1 NMSSVKVAVR
11 VRPFNTREK
20 ERKGKCIIQMNGKTT
35 VIVHGHNF
43 TLPWGIIS
51 NPKQPKENPK
61 SFNFD
66 HSYWS
71 HKVTDDQFASQKQVY
86 NDLGVEMLQHA
97 FDGYNVCIFA
107 YGQTG
112 AGKSYT
118 MMGKHDSTDQ
128 GGIIPQMCQEMFAR
142 ISESTENN
150 NLNDSEGS
158 VTFSVEVSYMEIYCE
173 QVRDLLNPKNNKNLR
188 VREHPLLG
196 PYVEDLSKLAVQSF
210 SDINNLMDEGNK
222 ARTVAATNM
231 NATSSRSHGV
241 FNIVFT
247 QKRHDVSTNLETEK
261 VSKISLVDLAGS
273 ERAESTGATGKRL
286 KEGANINKSLTTLG
300 KKKRGDYIPYRD
312 SVLTWLLKENLGGN
326 SKTAMIAAISPADIN
341 YDESLSTL
349 RYADRAK
356 QIRCNAVVNED
367 PNARLIRELKEE
379 VERLRQVL
387 RAEGLANLINEQAL
401 MNRNKNLSTSDK
413 GDTETPG
420 TCRINACNNNI
431 NEDVEQLKAQEKNAE
446 NALMELGVS
455 LREDGGTLG
464 VFSPK
469 RTPHVVNLN
478 EDPLMSECLLYY
490 IKDGLTRV
498 GLSTA
503 KVPQDIVLSGQHI
516 KDEHCILQCKRLSLS
531 ETIVS
536 ILPFEDARTFVNGRE
551 IHEPTELRSGSRIIL
566 GKNHVFRFMNPDQAR
581 MERGQQD
588 FTIVESPTEPVD
600 WSFAQ
605 RELLQ
610 KQGIDM
616 KLEMERNP
624 LQFYLFPTSRLQKHF
639 AKLETLH
646 EMEIQYKREKE
657 EADSLL
663 EKQRL
668 ELEARDHSK
677 ETCEETWR
685 LISKLRKDLAP
696 DKLRNIVNRFGLPS
710 GNAEQQKNP
719 GMFLPSSATFTK
731 PAFHPTK
738 WLTMADIKVQAVKEV
753 CYEVALSGFKMTRN
767 EIEAACLFCLQRL
780 CQRCGKR
787 DPKPKES
794 WRSVSTDVLDTIGF
808 FGDQNAPKTP
818 SVPEQSQHIISTS
831 HDVKELKRNMSDLV
845 DMLQG
850 VKLENESKQVE
861 IKEMKTKM
869 EEMEKALSEN
879 ADYGKS
885 ILIRDFEYEH
895 RLEVLQQ
902 QVKTR
907 VEQSLVENQPEQNQE
922 ATYACPPE
930 PWTAREY
937 TLARLAWNKWSQYQF
952 TSLRDD
958 LWGNAIF
965 LKEANAIS
973 VELKKQ
979 VLFQFVLL
987 TDTLFSPLSPDLL
1000 PLDAVDKPRPYNKT
1014 IAAVQVCDYK
1024 NGATHYWSL
1033 QKLRQRLELMRKM
1046 YDQISDFPTE
1056 TTKTNQD
1063 PFRDRLAWLKMIG
1076 RQLHPPSFHL
1086 SCIRHN
1092 PKDATPP
1099 CGPSPLN
1106 SPVPAPRFVSPPN
1119 LPMSVSE
1126 NNFLGH
1132 AASSTPGTAIYA
1144 LLSQQDPFYDRTP
1157 WFSIVGR
1164 GFVYL
1169 SNLLVPVPLVHKM
1182 AVVSETG
1189 EVKGYLRVAVQPIIG
1204 EYPAHRRQS
1213 ATAHVKFDHIYIED
1227 EEFDSTSL
1235 IDEDGDVRVV
1245 EGRGSNESSIMEDE
1259 KGGAKSLDDSASFD
1273 DAFVFDGSQ
1282 QPLHASHLE
1291 IGSEFQFR
1299 ITILDAIGV
1308 STTYADIFCQFNFL
1322 NRHEESFSTEPLK
1335 NTGKGAPLGF
1345 YHVQNVC
1352 VKVTQRFIDYIST
1365 QPIVFEVF
1373 GHYSHHPLH
1382 DDSKDMETLLQTRRP
1397 SPMNLAPLSKP
1408 AIGMKNI
1415 DFESY
1420 LVENFCKFVDICVK
1434 KNLTFPSGVFVICSF
1449 AMIFSF
1455 FPSTIVNTGQ
1465 QPRRCRTQSAYD
1477 LMIWFEICEL
1487 ETRGEYTPVTVEHRG
1502 DISNNTGVFLLHQG
1516 IQRRIAVTI
1525 VHEHGPELVWKDVKE
1540 VVVGE
1545 IRNKL
1550 DPEESTSSTDNILSL
1565 SLLPGHYVYPP
1576 IDDRTFYRF
1585 ESSWDSSLHNS
1596 SLLNR
1601 VTPGGEKVYITVTLY
1616 LELDNCASPVVIS
1629 KDLCLIVCNRDA
1641 KLGTPRTLR
1650 SLFNGSYRSVD
1661 SNRVTGVYE
1670 LALKHNDQ
1678 KGLGSPGMRRR
1689 RRRVIDTSSTYV
1701 RGEENLAG
1709 WRPRGDSLIFEHQ
1722 QQLNRFHKVLQVE
1735 KTRHILLL
1743 QDTVRSD
1750 QSAAFTGRSYEPVG
1764 SESEARNVFRSQI
1777 IAKTTQI
1784 TIFSTYSVHSLSSAF
1799 AKDKLNGVILRSSGF
1814 GVHRSMTIDGVA
1826 KSNDPD
1832 KDTDCT
1838 ERERQLADKVMESAA
1853 SHSSLLPT
1861 PVSTSR
1867 PSVGKLDLSWDSDG
1881 STPTASSST
1890 TPDYSDLTWK
1900 TSLRYLPAVTEV
1912 RISPVVSRRGYLN
1925 LLEPGTTSWMKRWV
1939 VVRRPYVFLYN
1950 SHKDPVERGLFNL
1963 ATTVVEC
1970 SGEKEGQITN
1980 MFTFA
1985 VCTQYRGFVLQAAN
1999 DVDMH
2004 GWLYAFNP
2012 LLAGSIRRSKLARKA
2027 QRTVQT

>member
-35 VIVHGHNF
+35 V
-43 TLPWGIIS
+43 IS

-300 KKKRGDYIPYRD
+300 KVISALADQVRYAKSKKKRGDYIPYRD

-431 NEDVEQLKAQEKNAE
+431 NEDVEQLKAQEKNALERIKESEKIIAELNETWEEKLRKTECIRQQRE

-616 KLEMERNP
+616 KLEMER
-624 LQFYLFPTSRLQKHF
+624 K
-639 AKLETLH
+639 LH

-668 ELEARDHSK
+668 
-677 ETCEETWR
+677 
-685 LISKLRKDLAP
+685 
-696 DKLRNIVNRFGLPS
+696 
-710 GNAEQQKNP
+710 
-719 GMFLPSSATFTK
+719 
-731 PAFHPTK
+731 
-738 WLTMADIKVQAVKEV
+738 
-753 CYEVALSGFKMTRN
+753 
-767 EIEAACLFCLQRL
+767 
-780 CQRCGKR
+780 
-787 DPKPKES
+787 
-794 WRSVSTDVLDTIGF
+794 
-808 FGDQNAPKTP
+808 
-818 SVPEQSQHIISTS
+818 
-831 HDVKELKRNMSDLV
+831 
-845 DMLQG
+845 
-850 VKLENESKQVE
+850 
-861 IKEMKTKM
+861 
-869 EEMEKALSEN
+869 
-879 ADYGKS
+879 
-885 ILIRDFEYEH
+885 EYEH

-1408 AIGMKNI
+1408 VPSLTL
-1415 DFESY
+1415 DS
-1420 LVENFCKFVDICVK
+1420 
-1434 KNLTFPSGVFVICSF
+1434 NLEDGCSV
-1449 AMIFSF
+1449 AS
-1455 FPSTIVNTGQ
+1455 
-1465 QPRRCRTQSAYD
+1465 RTQSAYD

-1750 QSAAFTGRSYEPVG
+1750 QSAAFTGRSYEP
-1764 SESEARNVFRSQI
+1764 
-1777 IAKTTQI
+1777 
-1784 TIFSTYSVHSLSSAF
+1784 
-1799 AKDKLNGVILRSSGF
+1799 DKLNGVILRSSGF

-1838 ERERQLADKVMESAA
+1838 ERERQLADKCIRLMQYRLPSFFDCHDLAQFGTDRLESAA

-1861 PVSTSR
+1861 PVSTSFR
-1867 PSVGKLDLSWDSDG
+1867 A
-1881 STPTASSST
+1881 TASYSLMKAEGSAGMVPCSNLVLDVSST

-2012 LLAGSIRRSKLARKA
+2012 LLAGSIR
-2027 QRTVQT
+2027 

>member
-1 NMSSVKVAVR
+1 MSSVKVAVR

-35 VIVHGHNF
+35 V
-43 TLPWGIIS
+43 IS

-300 KKKRGDYIPYRD
+300 KVISALADQVRYLPWVVSDLINVTVCLLLNWTLLSARAQSAPRHLNYTTDNFVSRSLQAKSKKKRGDYIPYRD

-420 TCRINACNNNI
+420 TCRMLCFSADMLL
-431 NEDVEQLKAQEKNAE
+431 ESEKIIAE
-446 NALMELGVS
+446 
-455 LREDGGTLG
+455 
-464 VFSPK
+464 
-469 RTPHVVNLN
+469 LN
-478 EDPLMSECLLYY
+478 ETWEEKLRKTEC
-490 IKDGLTRV
+490 IR
-498 GLSTA
+498 
-503 KVPQDIVLSGQHI
+503 
-516 KDEHCILQCKRLSLS
+516 
-531 ETIVS
+531 
-536 ILPFEDARTFVNGRE
+536 
-551 IHEPTELRSGSRIIL
+551 
-566 GKNHVFRFMNPDQAR
+566 
-581 MERGQQD
+581 QQ
-588 FTIVESPTEPVD
+588 
-600 WSFAQ
+600 
-605 RELLQ
+605 R
-610 KQGIDM
+610 
-616 KLEMERNP
+616 
-624 LQFYLFPTSRLQKHF
+624 
-639 AKLETLH
+639 LH

-668 ELEARDHSK
+668 EYKSFHGGSGSEWSGKDKTASEKSGSTFSPKYVRSDDFSRPSPGVVVPDWVETK
-677 ETCEETWR
+677 EEK
-685 LISKLRKDLAP
+685 I
-696 DKLRNIVNRFGLPS
+696 
-710 GNAEQQKNP
+710 
-719 GMFLPSSATFTK
+719 
-731 PAFHPTK
+731 K
-738 WLTMADIKVQAVKEV
+738 WLMDNDFSLFNFVQ
-753 CYEVALSGFKMTRN
+753 
-767 EIEAACLFCLQRL
+767 
-780 CQRCGKR
+780 
-787 DPKPKES
+787 
-794 WRSVSTDVLDTIGF
+794 
-808 FGDQNAPKTP
+808 
-818 SVPEQSQHIISTS
+818 S
-831 HDVKELKRNMSDLV
+831 H
-845 DMLQG
+845 G
-850 VKLENESKQVE
+850 
-861 IKEMKTKM
+861 
-869 EEMEKALSEN
+869 
-879 ADYGKS
+879 
-885 ILIRDFEYEH
+885 EYEH

-907 VEQSLVENQPEQNQE
+907 VEQSLVENQPEQNQGTE

-1033 QKLRQRLELMRKM
+1033 QKLR
-1046 YDQISDFPTE
+1046 
-1056 TTKTNQD
+1056 
-1063 PFRDRLAWLKMIG
+1063 
-1076 RQLHPPSFHL
+1076 
-1086 SCIRHN
+1086 
-1092 PKDATPP
+1092 
-1099 CGPSPLN
+1099 
-1106 SPVPAPRFVSPPN
+1106 
-1119 LPMSVSE
+1119 
-1126 NNFLGH
+1126 
-1132 AASSTPGTAIYA
+1132 
-1144 LLSQQDPFYDRTP
+1144 
-1157 WFSIVGR
+1157 

-1189 EVKGYLRVAVQPIIG
+1189 EVKGYLRVAVQPIIVISG
-1204 EYPAHRRQS
+1204 TTQPSDTQVVDNQPLRTS
-1213 ATAHVKFDHIYIED
+1213 
-1227 EEFDSTSL
+1227 SL
-1235 IDEDGDVRVV
+1235 ITSTLKVV

-1273 DAFVFDGSQ
+1273 DAFCGLNSNGRSSTVINTSSVFKFYQLIQLHSSGSQ

-1382 DDSKDMETLLQTRRP
+1382 DDSKDMETYVNISDNCSNHPLTPIFPSLLQTRRP

-1408 AIGMKNI
+1408 GKMLLI
-1415 DFESY
+1415 SY

-1750 QSAAFTGRSYEPVG
+1750 QSAAFTGRSYEPV
-1764 SESEARNVFRSQI
+1764 FRSQI

-1838 ERERQLADKVMESAA
+1838 ELSP
-1853 SHSSLLPT
+1853 SLFDVVH
-1861 PVSTSR
+1861 VSMRSR

-2012 LLAGSIRRSKLARKA
+2012 LLA
-2027 QRTVQT
+2027 

>member
-1 NMSSVKVAVR
+1 MSSVKVAVR

-35 VIVHGHNF
+35 V
-43 TLPWGIIS
+43 IS

-300 KKKRGDYIPYRD
+300 KVISALADQVRYAKSKKKRGDYIPYRD

-413 GDTETPG
+413 G
-420 TCRINACNNNI
+420 INACNNNI
-431 NEDVEQLKAQEKNAE
+431 NEDVEQLKAQEKNALERIKESEKIIAELNETWEEKLRKTECIRQQRE

-616 KLEMERNP
+616 KLEMER
-624 LQFYLFPTSRLQKHF
+624 K
-639 AKLETLH
+639 LH

-668 ELEARDHSK
+668 
-677 ETCEETWR
+677 
-685 LISKLRKDLAP
+685 
-696 DKLRNIVNRFGLPS
+696 
-710 GNAEQQKNP
+710 
-719 GMFLPSSATFTK
+719 
-731 PAFHPTK
+731 
-738 WLTMADIKVQAVKEV
+738 
-753 CYEVALSGFKMTRN
+753 
-767 EIEAACLFCLQRL
+767 
-780 CQRCGKR
+780 
-787 DPKPKES
+787 
-794 WRSVSTDVLDTIGF
+794 
-808 FGDQNAPKTP
+808 
-818 SVPEQSQHIISTS
+818 
-831 HDVKELKRNMSDLV
+831 
-845 DMLQG
+845 
-850 VKLENESKQVE
+850 
-861 IKEMKTKM
+861 
-869 EEMEKALSEN
+869 
-879 ADYGKS
+879 
-885 ILIRDFEYEH
+885 EYEH

-1076 RQLHPPSFHL
+1076 R
-1086 SCIRHN
+1086 
-1092 PKDATPP
+1092 
-1099 CGPSPLN
+1099 
-1106 SPVPAPRFVSPPN
+1106 
-1119 LPMSVSE
+1119 
-1126 NNFLGH
+1126 
-1132 AASSTPGTAIYA
+1132 
-1144 LLSQQDPFYDRTP
+1144 
-1157 WFSIVGR
+1157 

-1213 ATAHVKFDHIYIED
+1213 ATAHVKFDHIYIEV
-1227 EEFDSTSL
+1227 SQL
-1235 IDEDGDVRVV
+1235 DGDVRVV

-1273 DAFVFDGSQ
+1273 DATVINTSSVFKFYQLIQLHSSGSQ

-1408 AIGMKNI
+1408 VPSLTL
-1415 DFESY
+1415 DS
-1420 LVENFCKFVDICVK
+1420 
-1434 KNLTFPSGVFVICSF
+1434 NLEDGCSV
-1449 AMIFSF
+1449 AS
-1455 FPSTIVNTGQ
+1455 
-1465 QPRRCRTQSAYD
+1465 RTQSAYD

-1576 IDDRTFYRF
+1576 IDDRISYGRDTRTFYRF

-1764 SESEARNVFRSQI
+1764 SESEARNRI
-1777 IAKTTQI
+1777 G
-1784 TIFSTYSVHSLSSAF
+1784 SS
-1799 AKDKLNGVILRSSGF
+1799 
-1814 GVHRSMTIDGVA
+1814 HSMTIDGVA

-1838 ERERQLADKVMESAA
+1838 ERERQLADKCIRLMQYRLPSFFDCHDLAQNEKKKLVWMGIEPSNLPATTPTGYSFITPSNSGVNIVQSNSIIFTDESGGVG
-1853 SHSSLLPT
+1853 S
-1861 PVSTSR
+1861 SR

>member
-1 NMSSVKVAVR
+1 MSSVKVAVR

-35 VIVHGHNF
+35 V
-43 TLPWGIIS
+43 IS

-300 KKKRGDYIPYRD
+300 KVISALADQAKSKKKRGDYIPYRD

-420 TCRINACNNNI
+420 TCRMLCFSADMLLESEKIIAEL
-431 NEDVEQLKAQEKNAE
+431 NETWEEKLRKTECIRQQRE

-566 GKNHVFRFMNPDQAR
+566 GKNHVFRFMNPDQGEPGTSYR
-581 MERGQQD
+581 TRGQQD

-616 KLEMERNP
+616 KLEMER
-624 LQFYLFPTSRLQKHF
+624 K
-639 AKLETLH
+639 LH

-668 ELEARDHSK
+668 
-677 ETCEETWR
+677 
-685 LISKLRKDLAP
+685 
-696 DKLRNIVNRFGLPS
+696 
-710 GNAEQQKNP
+710 
-719 GMFLPSSATFTK
+719 
-731 PAFHPTK
+731 
-738 WLTMADIKVQAVKEV
+738 
-753 CYEVALSGFKMTRN
+753 
-767 EIEAACLFCLQRL
+767 
-780 CQRCGKR
+780 
-787 DPKPKES
+787 
-794 WRSVSTDVLDTIGF
+794 
-808 FGDQNAPKTP
+808 
-818 SVPEQSQHIISTS
+818 
-831 HDVKELKRNMSDLV
+831 
-845 DMLQG
+845 
-850 VKLENESKQVE
+850 
-861 IKEMKTKM
+861 
-869 EEMEKALSEN
+869 
-879 ADYGKS
+879 
-885 ILIRDFEYEH
+885 EYEH

-907 VEQSLVENQPEQNQE
+907 VEQSLVENQPEQNQGTE

-1076 RQLHPPSFHL
+1076 R
-1086 SCIRHN
+1086 
-1092 PKDATPP
+1092 
-1099 CGPSPLN
+1099 
-1106 SPVPAPRFVSPPN
+1106 
-1119 LPMSVSE
+1119 
-1126 NNFLGH
+1126 
-1132 AASSTPGTAIYA
+1132 
-1144 LLSQQDPFYDRTP
+1144 
-1157 WFSIVGR
+1157 

-1204 EYPAHRRQS
+1204 DNTNTFNFAVTQS
-1213 ATAHVKFDHIYIED
+1213 HLTTHLD

-1408 AIGMKNI
+1408 G
-1415 DFESY
+1415 D
-1420 LVENFCKFVDICVK
+1420 
-1434 KNLTFPSGVFVICSF
+1434 NLEDGCSV
-1449 AMIFSF
+1449 AS
-1455 FPSTIVNTGQ
+1455 
-1465 QPRRCRTQSAYD
+1465 RTQSAYD

-1750 QSAAFTGRSYEPVG
+1750 QSAAFTGRSYEP
-1764 SESEARNVFRSQI
+1764 
-1777 IAKTTQI
+1777 
-1784 TIFSTYSVHSLSSAF
+1784 
-1799 AKDKLNGVILRSSGF
+1799 DKLNGVILRSSGF

-1838 ERERQLADKVMESAA
+1838 ERERQLADKCIRLMQYRLPSFFDCHDLAQSFITPSNSGVNIQSMECSIENALINNLHA
-1853 SHSSLLPT
+1853 TRREFISRRYNPRFPVRRYNPRLPVWRYNPRL
-1861 PVSTSR
+1861 PV
-1867 PSVGKLDLSWDSDG
+1867 W
-1881 STPTASSST
+1881 
-1890 TPDYSDLTWK
+1890 
-1900 TSLRYLPAVTEV
+1900 RYNP
-1912 RISPVVSRRGYLN
+1912 SPVVSRRGYLN

-2012 LLAGSIRRSKLARKA
+2012 LLAGSIR
-2027 QRTVQT
+2027 

>member
-1 NMSSVKVAVR
+1 
-11 VRPFNTREK
+11 
-20 ERKGKCIIQMNGKTT
+20 
-35 VIVHGHNF
+35 
-43 TLPWGIIS
+43 
-51 NPKQPKENPK
+51 
-61 SFNFD
+61 
-66 HSYWS
+66 
-71 HKVTDDQFASQKQVY
+71 
-86 NDLGVEMLQHA
+86 
-97 FDGYNVCIFA
+97 
-107 YGQTG
+107 
-112 AGKSYT
+112 
-118 MMGKHDSTDQ
+118 
-128 GGIIPQMCQEMFAR
+128 
-142 ISESTENN
+142 
-150 NLNDSEGS
+150 
-158 VTFSVEVSYMEIYCE
+158 
-173 QVRDLLNPKNNKNLR
+173 
-188 VREHPLLG
+188 
-196 PYVEDLSKLAVQSF
+196 
-210 SDINNLMDEGNK
+210 
-222 ARTVAATNM
+222 
-231 NATSSRSHGV
+231 
-241 FNIVFT
+241 
-247 QKRHDVSTNLETEK
+247 
-261 VSKISLVDLAGS
+261 
-273 ERAESTGATGKRL
+273 
-286 KEGANINKSLTTLG
+286 
-300 KKKRGDYIPYRD
+300 

-420 TCRINACNNNI
+420 TCRMLCFSA
-431 NEDVEQLKAQEKNAE
+431 DMLLVAQEKNALERIKESEKIIAELNETWEEKLRKTECIRQQRE

-616 KLEMERNP
+616 KLEMER
-624 LQFYLFPTSRLQKHF
+624 
-639 AKLETLH
+639 
-646 EMEIQYKREKE
+646 
-657 EADSLL
+657 
-663 EKQRL
+663 
-668 ELEARDHSK
+668 
-677 ETCEETWR
+677 
-685 LISKLRKDLAP
+685 
-696 DKLRNIVNRFGLPS
+696 
-710 GNAEQQKNP
+710 KN
-719 GMFLPSSATFTK
+719 
-731 PAFHPTK
+731 
-738 WLTMADIKVQAVKEV
+738 E
-753 CYEVALSGFKMTRN
+753 
-767 EIEAACLFCLQRL
+767 
-780 CQRCGKR
+780 
-787 DPKPKES
+787 
-794 WRSVSTDVLDTIGF
+794 
-808 FGDQNAPKTP
+808 
-818 SVPEQSQHIISTS
+818 
-831 HDVKELKRNMSDLV
+831 
-845 DMLQG
+845 
-850 VKLENESKQVE
+850 
-861 IKEMKTKM
+861 
-869 EEMEKALSEN
+869 
-879 ADYGKS
+879 
-885 ILIRDFEYEH
+885 
-895 RLEVLQQ
+895 
-902 QVKTR
+902 
-907 VEQSLVENQPEQNQE
+907 
-922 ATYACPPE
+922 
-930 PWTAREY
+930 
-937 TLARLAWNKWSQYQF
+937 
-952 TSLRDD
+952 
-958 LWGNAIF
+958 
-965 LKEANAIS
+965 
-973 VELKKQ
+973 
-979 VLFQFVLL
+979 
-987 TDTLFSPLSPDLL
+987 
-1000 PLDAVDKPRPYNKT
+1000 
-1014 IAAVQVCDYK
+1014 
-1024 NGATHYWSL
+1024 
-1033 QKLRQRLELMRKM
+1033 
-1046 YDQISDFPTE
+1046 
-1056 TTKTNQD
+1056 
-1063 PFRDRLAWLKMIG
+1063 
-1076 RQLHPPSFHL
+1076 
-1086 SCIRHN
+1086 
-1092 PKDATPP
+1092 
-1099 CGPSPLN
+1099 
-1106 SPVPAPRFVSPPN
+1106 
-1119 LPMSVSE
+1119 
-1126 NNFLGH
+1126 
-1132 AASSTPGTAIYA
+1132 
-1144 LLSQQDPFYDRTP
+1144 
-1157 WFSIVGR
+1157 
-1164 GFVYL
+1164 
-1169 SNLLVPVPLVHKM
+1169 
-1182 AVVSETG
+1182 
-1189 EVKGYLRVAVQPIIG
+1189 
-1204 EYPAHRRQS
+1204 
-1213 ATAHVKFDHIYIED
+1213 
-1227 EEFDSTSL
+1227 
-1235 IDEDGDVRVV
+1235 DEDGGNGKSSLGKRRLRKVNSYPRFRRSQDNLIPRFTFKGSYQAQQTKREHKASAKKYF
-1245 EGRGSNESSIMEDE
+1245 EGPRRKTCASIREL
-1259 KGGAKSLDDSASFD
+1259 GTDDCKK
-1273 DAFVFDGSQ
+1273 DAVKPDP

-1408 AIGMKNI
+1408 VPSLTL
-1415 DFESY
+1415 DS
-1420 LVENFCKFVDICVK
+1420 
-1434 KNLTFPSGVFVICSF
+1434 NLEDGCSV
-1449 AMIFSF
+1449 AS
-1455 FPSTIVNTGQ
+1455 
-1465 QPRRCRTQSAYD
+1465 RTQSAYD

-1764 SESEARNVFRSQI
+1764 SESEARNRI
-1777 IAKTTQI
+1777 G
-1784 TIFSTYSVHSLSSAF
+1784 SS
-1799 AKDKLNGVILRSSGF
+1799 
-1814 GVHRSMTIDGVA
+1814 HSMTIDGVA

-1838 ERERQLADKVMESAA
+1838 ERERQLADKCIRLMQYRLPSFFDCHDLAQNEKKKLVWMGIEPSNLPATTPTGYSFITPSNSGVNIVQSNSIIFTDESGGVG
-1853 SHSSLLPT
+1853 S
-1861 PVSTSR
+1861 SR

>member
-1 NMSSVKVAVR
+1 MSSVKVAVR

-35 VIVHGHNF
+35 V
-43 TLPWGIIS
+43 IS

-300 KKKRGDYIPYRD
+300 KVISALADQAKSKKKRGDYIPYRD

-420 TCRINACNNNI
+420 INACNNNI
-431 NEDVEQLKAQEKNAE
+431 NEDVEQLKAQEKNALERIKESEKIIAELNETWEEKLRKTECIRQQRE

-531 ETIVS
+531 ES
-536 ILPFEDARTFVNGRE
+536 
-551 IHEPTELRSGSRIIL
+551 
-566 GKNHVFRFMNPDQAR
+566 K
-581 MERGQQD
+581 
-588 FTIVESPTEPVD
+588 
-600 WSFAQ
+600 
-605 RELLQ
+605 
-610 KQGIDM
+610 
-616 KLEMERNP
+616 
-624 LQFYLFPTSRLQKHF
+624 
-639 AKLETLH
+639 LH

-668 ELEARDHSK
+668 
-677 ETCEETWR
+677 
-685 LISKLRKDLAP
+685 
-696 DKLRNIVNRFGLPS
+696 
-710 GNAEQQKNP
+710 
-719 GMFLPSSATFTK
+719 
-731 PAFHPTK
+731 
-738 WLTMADIKVQAVKEV
+738 
-753 CYEVALSGFKMTRN
+753 
-767 EIEAACLFCLQRL
+767 
-780 CQRCGKR
+780 
-787 DPKPKES
+787 
-794 WRSVSTDVLDTIGF
+794 
-808 FGDQNAPKTP
+808 
-818 SVPEQSQHIISTS
+818 
-831 HDVKELKRNMSDLV
+831 
-845 DMLQG
+845 
-850 VKLENESKQVE
+850 
-861 IKEMKTKM
+861 
-869 EEMEKALSEN
+869 
-879 ADYGKS
+879 
-885 ILIRDFEYEH
+885 EYEH

-907 VEQSLVENQPEQNQE
+907 VEQSLVENQPEQNQG
-922 ATYACPPE
+922 TGTSTLQMYLFPE
-930 PWTAREY
+930 SIHALCLE
-937 TLARLAWNKWSQYQF
+937 
-952 TSLRDD
+952 
-958 LWGNAIF
+958 F
-965 LKEANAIS
+965 LFI
-973 VELKKQ
+973 LFGGFQ

-1076 RQLHPPSFHL
+1076 
-1086 SCIRHN
+1086 
-1092 PKDATPP
+1092 
-1099 CGPSPLN
+1099 
-1106 SPVPAPRFVSPPN
+1106 
-1119 LPMSVSE
+1119 
-1126 NNFLGH
+1126 
-1132 AASSTPGTAIYA
+1132 
-1144 LLSQQDPFYDRTP
+1144 
-1157 WFSIVGR
+1157 SIVGR
-1164 GFVYL
+1164 WGSLSHAEFKQMHWINVVHLSIALGFVYL

-1213 ATAHVKFDHIYIED
+1213 ATAHVKFDHIYIEVSQL
-1227 EEFDSTSL
+1227 FDSTSL

-1408 AIGMKNI
+1408 VPSLTL
-1415 DFESY
+1415 DS
-1420 LVENFCKFVDICVK
+1420 
-1434 KNLTFPSGVFVICSF
+1434 NLEDGCSV
-1449 AMIFSF
+1449 AS
-1455 FPSTIVNTGQ
+1455 
-1465 QPRRCRTQSAYD
+1465 RTQSAYD

-1540 VVVGE
+1540 VV
-1545 IRNKL
+1545 
-1550 DPEESTSSTDNILSL
+1550 
-1565 SLLPGHYVYPP
+1565 
-1576 IDDRTFYRF
+1576 
-1585 ESSWDSSLHNS
+1585 SSWDSSLHNS

-1743 QDTVRSD
+1743 QDTLA
-1750 QSAAFTGRSYEPVG
+1750 Q
-1764 SESEARNVFRSQI
+1764 VFRSQI

-1799 AKDKLNGVILRSSGF
+1799 AKDKLNG
-1814 GVHRSMTIDGVA
+1814 
-1826 KSNDPD
+1826 
-1832 KDTDCT
+1832 
-1838 ERERQLADKVMESAA
+1838 RERQLADKCIRLMQNNRTTTVESAA

-1861 PVSTSR
+1861 PVSTSFR
-1867 PSVGKLDLSWDSDG
+1867 A
-1881 STPTASSST
+1881 TASYSLMKAEGSAGMVPCLPSGDITRVFST
-1890 TPDYSDLTWK
+1890 
-1900 TSLRYLPAVTEV
+1900 
-1912 RISPVVSRRGYLN
+1912 SPVVSRRGYLN

-2012 LLAGSIRRSKLARKA
+2012 LLAGSIR
-2027 QRTVQT
+2027 

>member
-35 VIVHGHNF
+35 V
-43 TLPWGIIS
+43 IS

-300 KKKRGDYIPYRD
+300 KVISALADQAKSKKKRGDYIPYRD

-420 TCRINACNNNI
+420 TCRMLCFSA
-431 NEDVEQLKAQEKNAE
+431 DMLLVQLKAQEKNALERIKESEKIIAELNETWEEKLRKTECIRQQRE

-616 KLEMERNP
+616 KLEMER
-624 LQFYLFPTSRLQKHF
+624 K
-639 AKLETLH
+639 LH

-818 SVPEQSQHIISTS
+818 SISTS

-885 ILIRDFEYEH
+885 ILIRDFVNNSKLSESSSDKEYKSFHGGSGSEWSGKDKTASEKSEEKIKWLMDNDVAFRRG
-895 RLEVLQQ
+895 RLRWEAQQ
-902 QVKTR
+902 KKHQ
-907 VEQSLVENQPEQNQE
+907 
-922 ATYACPPE
+922 
-930 PWTAREY
+930 
-937 TLARLAWNKWSQYQF
+937 
-952 TSLRDD
+952 
-958 LWGNAIF
+958 
-965 LKEANAIS
+965 AN
-973 VELKKQ
+973 
-979 VLFQFVLL
+979 
-987 TDTLFSPLSPDLL
+987 
-1000 PLDAVDKPRPYNKT
+1000 
-1014 IAAVQVCDYK
+1014 
-1024 NGATHYWSL
+1024 
-1033 QKLRQRLELMRKM
+1033 
-1046 YDQISDFPTE
+1046 
-1056 TTKTNQD
+1056 
-1063 PFRDRLAWLKMIG
+1063 LKMQEI
-1076 RQLHPPSFHL
+1076 
-1086 SCIRHN
+1086 N
-1092 PKDATPP
+1092 K
-1099 CGPSPLN
+1099 
-1106 SPVPAPRFVSPPN
+1106 
-1119 LPMSVSE
+1119 E
-1126 NNFLGH
+1126 
-1132 AASSTPGTAIYA
+1132 
-1144 LLSQQDPFYDRTP
+1144 
-1157 WFSIVGR
+1157 
-1164 GFVYL
+1164 
-1169 SNLLVPVPLVHKM
+1169 K
-1182 AVVSETG
+1182 
-1189 EVKGYLRVAVQPIIG
+1189 
-1204 EYPAHRRQS
+1204 RR
-1213 ATAHVKFDHIYIED
+1213 
-1227 EEFDSTSL
+1227 
-1235 IDEDGDVRVV
+1235 
-1245 EGRGSNESSIMEDE
+1245 
-1259 KGGAKSLDDSASFD
+1259 
-1273 DAFVFDGSQ
+1273 
-1282 QPLHASHLE
+1282 
-1291 IGSEFQFR
+1291 
-1299 ITILDAIGV
+1299 
-1308 STTYADIFCQFNFL
+1308 
-1322 NRHEESFSTEPLK
+1322 
-1335 NTGKGAPLGF
+1335 
-1345 YHVQNVC
+1345 
-1352 VKVTQRFIDYIST
+1352 
-1365 QPIVFEVF
+1365 
-1373 GHYSHHPLH
+1373 
-1382 DDSKDMETLLQTRRP
+1382 
-1397 SPMNLAPLSKP
+1397 
-1408 AIGMKNI
+1408 
-1415 DFESY
+1415 
-1420 LVENFCKFVDICVK
+1420 
-1434 KNLTFPSGVFVICSF
+1434 
-1449 AMIFSF
+1449 
-1455 FPSTIVNTGQ
+1455 
-1465 QPRRCRTQSAYD
+1465 
-1477 LMIWFEICEL
+1477 
-1487 ETRGEYTPVTVEHRG
+1487 
-1502 DISNNTGVFLLHQG
+1502 
-1516 IQRRIAVTI
+1516 
-1525 VHEHGPELVWKDVKE
+1525 
-1540 VVVGE
+1540 
-1545 IRNKL
+1545 
-1550 DPEESTSSTDNILSL
+1550 
-1565 SLLPGHYVYPP
+1565 
-1576 IDDRTFYRF
+1576 
-1585 ESSWDSSLHNS
+1585 
-1596 SLLNR
+1596 
-1601 VTPGGEKVYITVTLY
+1601 
-1616 LELDNCASPVVIS
+1616 
-1629 KDLCLIVCNRDA
+1629 
-1641 KLGTPRTLR
+1641 
-1650 SLFNGSYRSVD
+1650 
-1661 SNRVTGVYE
+1661 
-1670 LALKHNDQ
+1670 
-1678 KGLGSPGMRRR
+1678 
-1689 RRRVIDTSSTYV
+1689 
-1701 RGEENLAG
+1701 
-1709 WRPRGDSLIFEHQ
+1709 
-1722 QQLNRFHKVLQVE
+1722 
-1735 KTRHILLL
+1735 
-1743 QDTVRSD
+1743 
-1750 QSAAFTGRSYEPVG
+1750 
-1764 SESEARNVFRSQI
+1764 
-1777 IAKTTQI
+1777 
-1784 TIFSTYSVHSLSSAF
+1784 
-1799 AKDKLNGVILRSSGF
+1799 
-1814 GVHRSMTIDGVA
+1814 
-1826 KSNDPD
+1826 
-1832 KDTDCT
+1832 
-1838 ERERQLADKVMESAA
+1838 
-1853 SHSSLLPT
+1853 
-1861 PVSTSR
+1861 
-1867 PSVGKLDLSWDSDG
+1867 
-1881 STPTASSST
+1881 
-1890 TPDYSDLTWK
+1890 
-1900 TSLRYLPAVTEV
+1900 
-1912 RISPVVSRRGYLN
+1912 
-1925 LLEPGTTSWMKRWV
+1925 
-1939 VVRRPYVFLYN
+1939 
-1950 SHKDPVERGLFNL
+1950 
-1963 ATTVVEC
+1963 
-1970 SGEKEGQITN
+1970 
-1980 MFTFA
+1980 
-1985 VCTQYRGFVLQAAN
+1985 
-1999 DVDMH
+1999 
-2004 GWLYAFNP
+2004 
-2012 LLAGSIRRSKLARKA
+2012 
-2027 QRTVQT
+2027 

>member
-1 NMSSVKVAVR
+1 MSSVKVAVR
-11 VRPFNTREK
+11 VRPFNSREK
-20 ERKGKCIIQMNGKTT
+20 ERKGKCIIQMNGATT
-35 VIVHGHNF
+35 V
-43 TLPWGIIS
+43 IS
-51 NPKQPKENPK
+51 NPKQPRDNPK

-66 HSYWS
+66 YSYWS
-71 HKVTDDQFASQKQVY
+71 HTTPKDENFASQKQVY

-118 MMGKHDSTDQ
+118 MMGKHDSLEQ
-128 GGIIPQMCQEMFAR
+128 GGIIPQMCQEMFTR

-150 NLNDSEGS
+150 NLNDTEGN

-247 QKRHDVSTNLETEK
+247 QKRQDFVTNLETEK

-273 ERAESTGATGKRL
+273 ERAESTGAKGKRL

-300 KKKRGDYIPYRD
+300 KVISALADQAKSKKKRGEYIPYRD

-387 RAEGLANLINEQAL
+387 RAEGLANLINQQTL
-401 MNRNKNLSTSDK
+401 MNRNRILNTSDK
-413 GDTETPG
+413 GDSENAG
-420 TCRINACNNNI
+420 TGINACNNNI
-431 NEDVEQLKAQEKNAE
+431 NDDVEQLKSQEKNALE
-446 NALMELGVS
+446 RIKESEKIIAELNETWEEKLRKTEYIRQQREHALMELGVS

-498 GLSTA
+498 GLSSA

-516 KDEHCILQCKRLSLS
+516 KDEHCILQCKRISQS

-536 ILPFEDARTFVNGRE
+536 ILPFEDAQTFVNGRE
-551 IHEPTELRSGSRIIL
+551 VHEPTELRSGSRIIL

-581 MERGQQD
+581 MERGQPD
-588 FTIVESPTEPVD
+588 YISVESPSEPVD

-616 KLEMERNP
+616 KQEMER
-624 LQFYLFPTSRLQKHF
+624 K
-639 AKLETLH
+639 LH
-646 EMEIQYKREKE
+646 EMELQYKREKE

-668 ELEARDHSK
+668 D
-677 ETCEETWR
+677 
-685 LISKLRKDLAP
+685 
-696 DKLRNIVNRFGLPS
+696 
-710 GNAEQQKNP
+710 
-719 GMFLPSSATFTK
+719 
-731 PAFHPTK
+731 
-738 WLTMADIKVQAVKEV
+738 
-753 CYEVALSGFKMTRN
+753 
-767 EIEAACLFCLQRL
+767 
-780 CQRCGKR
+780 
-787 DPKPKES
+787 
-794 WRSVSTDVLDTIGF
+794 
-808 FGDQNAPKTP
+808 
-818 SVPEQSQHIISTS
+818 
-831 HDVKELKRNMSDLV
+831 
-845 DMLQG
+845 
-850 VKLENESKQVE
+850 
-861 IKEMKTKM
+861 
-869 EEMEKALSEN
+869 
-879 ADYGKS
+879 
-885 ILIRDFEYEH
+885 YEH

-902 QVKTR
+902 QMETNSSL
-907 VEQSLVENQPEQNQE
+907 SLVGQE
-922 ATYACPPE
+922 VSFKPKQAVTYTEAND
-930 PWTAREY
+930 PWNERDY
-937 TLARLAWNKWSQYQF
+937 TLARWAWNKWSQYQF

-987 TDTLFSPLSPDLL
+987 TDTLFSPLAPDLI
-1000 PLDAVDKPRPYNKT
+1000 PQDAVGKPRPYNKT
-1014 IAAVQVCDYK
+1014 IVAVQVCDYK

-1033 QKLRQRLELMRKM
+1033 NKLRQRLELMRKM
-1046 YDQISDFPTE
+1046 YDQVCNFTSEQNKP
-1056 TTKTNQD
+1056 NQD
-1063 PFRDRLAWLKMIG
+1063 PFHDRLAWLKMIG
-1076 RQLHPPSFHL
+1076 RQLHPPTFHL

-1092 PKDATPP
+1092 AKDATPP
-1099 CGPSPLN
+1099 CGNTPLN
-1106 SPVPAPRFVSPPN
+1106 SPVPNSRFVSPPNN

-1132 AASSTPGTAIYA
+1132 PSSSNAPTHGATTSPTFGVHKSSSMSDLDYESAIYA

-1189 EVKGYLRVAVQPIIG
+1189 EVKGYLRVAVQPIIDQKRFHNDDWNNSTIR
-1204 EYPAHRRQS
+1204 YTSRRQS
-1213 ATAHVKFDHIYIED
+1213 ATAHVKFDQLYVED
-1227 EEFDSTSL
+1227 EDFDTSSL
-1235 IDEDGDVRVV
+1235 IDDDVDVRIV
-1245 EGRGSNESSIMEDE
+1245 EGRGDSSTECSIIEGTPKNSLPTSEDSQIFE
-1259 KGGAKSLDDSASFD
+1259 DSFEYE
-1273 DAFVFDGSQ
+1273 GQ
-1282 QPLHASHLE
+1282 QSIQTHLQ

-1299 ITILDAIGV
+1299 ITILDAIGI

-1373 GHYSHHPLH
+1373 GHFSNHPLH
-1382 DDSKDMETLLQTRRP
+1382 DDSKDMETLLKTRRL

-1408 AIGMKNI
+1408 VPA
-1415 DFESY
+1415 
-1420 LVENFCKFVDICVK
+1420 
-1434 KNLTFPSGVFVICSF
+1434 LTMDSCGGAVASVPS
-1449 AMIFSF
+1449 
-1455 FPSTIVNTGQ
+1455 
-1465 QPRRCRTQSAYD
+1465 RTQCAYD

-1487 ETRGEYTPVTVEHRG
+1487 ETRGEYTPVTVDHRG

-1525 VHEHGPELVWKDVKE
+1525 VHEHGPELVWRDVKE
-1540 VVVGE
+1540 VVVGR

-1550 DPEESTSSTDNILSL
+1550 KPEESTNSTDNILSL

-1576 IDDRTFYRF
+1576 IDDRISYGRDTRTFYRF

-1596 SLLNR
+1596 PLLNR
-1601 VTPGGEKVYITVTLY
+1601 VTASGDKVFVTLTLY
-1616 LELDNCASPVVIS
+1616 LELDNCATPVIIS
-1629 KDLCLIVCNRDA
+1629 KDLCLVVCNRDA
-1641 KLGTPRTLR
+1641 KLGTPRSLR
-1650 SLFNGSYRSVD
+1650 NFFSGSYRSAD

-1670 LALKHNDQ
+1670 LSLKYNEQ
-1678 KGLGSPGMRRR
+1678 QGVGSPGMRRR
-1689 RRRVIDTSSTYV
+1689 RRCVIDTSSTYV

-1743 QDTVRSD
+1743 RETMCSD
-1750 QSAAFTGRSYEPVG
+1750 QSSAYTRRSYEPVG
-1764 SESEARNVFRSQI
+1764 SESETRNDDHELE
-1777 IAKTTQI
+1777 
-1784 TIFSTYSVHSLSSAF
+1784 STNNRIGSSHSVHSLSSSF
-1799 AKDKLNGVILRSSGF
+1799 AKDKLNGVILRASGY
-1814 GVHRSMTIDGVA
+1814 GVHKSMTIDGVA
-1826 KSNDPD
+1826 KSCDPD
-1832 KDTDCT
+1832 KDTDTT
-1838 ERERQLADKVMESAA
+1838 EREKQLTNKCLRLMQYRVPSLFDLQDPAQADQSNNDSGIGIESFLTP
-1853 SHSSLLPT
+1853 SNSGVNIVHSNSIIFT
-1861 PVSTSR
+1861 DDNGETMSNR
-1867 PSVGKLDLSWDSDG
+1867 PSVGKLDLSWDDETP
-1881 STPTASSST
+1881 TPTASSAT
-1890 TPDYSDLTWK
+1890 TPEYKEQSWK
-1900 TSLRYLPAVTEV
+1900 SRPKFLPTVVEV
-1912 RISPVVSRRGYLN
+1912 RVSPVVSRRGYLN

-1970 SGEKEGQITN
+1970 SSEQQGQISQN
-1980 MFTFA
+1980 LYTFA

-2027 QRTVQT
+2027 QHAVET

>member
-1 NMSSVKVAVR
+1 MSSVKVAVR
-11 VRPFNTREK
+11 VRPFNSREK
-20 ERKGKCIIQMNGKTT
+20 ERKGKCIIQMNGATT
-35 VIVHGHNF
+35 V
-43 TLPWGIIS
+43 IS
-51 NPKQPKENPK
+51 NPKQPRDNPK

-66 HSYWS
+66 YSYWS
-71 HKVTDDQFASQKQVY
+71 HTSPKDENFASQKQVY

-118 MMGKHDSTDQ
+118 MMGKHDSLEQ
-128 GGIIPQMCQEMFAR
+128 GGIIPQMCQEMFTR

-150 NLNDSEGS
+150 NLNDTEGN

-247 QKRHDVSTNLETEK
+247 QKRQDFITNLETEK

-273 ERAESTGATGKRL
+273 ERAESTGAKGKRL

-300 KKKRGDYIPYRD
+300 KVISALADQKAKSKKKRGEYIPYRD

-387 RAEGLANLINEQAL
+387 RAEGLASLINQQTL
-401 MNRNKNLSTSDK
+401 MNRNRSLNTSDK
-413 GDTETPG
+413 
-420 TCRINACNNNI
+420 
-431 NEDVEQLKAQEKNAE
+431 EKNALE
-446 NALMELGVS
+446 RIKESEKIIAELNETWEEKLRKTEYIRQQREHALMELGVS

-498 GLSTA
+498 GLSSA

-516 KDEHCILQCKRLSLS
+516 KDEHCILQCKRISQS

-536 ILPFEDARTFVNGRE
+536 ILPFEDAQTFVNGRE
-551 IHEPTELRSGSRIIL
+551 VHEPTELRSGSRIIL

-581 MERGQQD
+581 MERGQPD
-588 FTIVESPTEPVD
+588 YISVESPSEPVD

-616 KLEMERNP
+616 KQEMER
-624 LQFYLFPTSRLQKHF
+624 K
-639 AKLETLH
+639 LH
-646 EMEIQYKREKE
+646 EMELQYKREKE

-668 ELEARDHSK
+668 
-677 ETCEETWR
+677 
-685 LISKLRKDLAP
+685 
-696 DKLRNIVNRFGLPS
+696 
-710 GNAEQQKNP
+710 
-719 GMFLPSSATFTK
+719 
-731 PAFHPTK
+731 
-738 WLTMADIKVQAVKEV
+738 
-753 CYEVALSGFKMTRN
+753 
-767 EIEAACLFCLQRL
+767 
-780 CQRCGKR
+780 
-787 DPKPKES
+787 
-794 WRSVSTDVLDTIGF
+794 DV
-808 FGDQNAPKTP
+808 
-818 SVPEQSQHIISTS
+818 E
-831 HDVKELKRNMSDLV
+831 ELKRNMSNLV

-850 VKLENESKQVE
+850 VKLENESKQEE
-861 IKEMKTKM
+861 IREMKSKM

-885 ILIRDFEYEH
+885 LLI
-895 RLEVLQQ
+895 
-902 QVKTR
+902 
-907 VEQSLVENQPEQNQE
+907 
-922 ATYACPPE
+922 
-930 PWTAREY
+930 W
-937 TLARLAWNKWSQYQF
+937 AWNKWSQYQF

-987 TDTLFSPLSPDLL
+987 TDTLFSPLAPDLI
-1000 PLDAVDKPRPYNKT
+1000 PQDAVGKPRPYNKT
-1014 IAAVQVCDYK
+1014 IVAVQVCDYK

-1033 QKLRQRLELMRKM
+1033 NKLRQRLELMRKM
-1046 YDQISDFPTE
+1046 YDQKSSSMSDLDYE
-1056 TTKTNQD
+1056 
-1063 PFRDRLAWLKMIG
+1063 
-1076 RQLHPPSFHL
+1076 S
-1086 SCIRHN
+1086 
-1092 PKDATPP
+1092 
-1099 CGPSPLN
+1099 
-1106 SPVPAPRFVSPPN
+1106 
-1119 LPMSVSE
+1119 
-1126 NNFLGH
+1126 
-1132 AASSTPGTAIYA
+1132 AIYA

-1169 SNLLVPVPLVHKM
+1169 SNLLLPVPLVHKM

-1189 EVKGYLRVAVQPIIG
+1189 EVKGYLRVAVQPIIDHSTMSG
-1204 EYPAHRRQS
+1204 SKGFIFNTLLYAHF
-1213 ATAHVKFDHIYIED
+1213 VDED
-1227 EEFDSTSL
+1227 FETSSL
-1235 IDEDGDVRVV
+1235 IDEDVD
-1245 EGRGSNESSIMEDE
+1245 EGQQSI
-1259 KGGAKSLDDSASFD
+1259 
-1273 DAFVFDGSQ
+1273 Q
-1282 QPLHASHLE
+1282 THLQ

-1299 ITILDAIGV
+1299 ITILDAIGI

-1365 QPIVFEVF
+1365 QPLVFEVF
-1373 GHYSHHPLH
+1373 GHFSNHPLH
-1382 DDSKDMETLLQTRRP
+1382 DDSKDMETLLKTRRL

-1408 AIGMKNI
+1408 VPA
-1415 DFESY
+1415 
-1420 LVENFCKFVDICVK
+1420 
-1434 KNLTFPSGVFVICSF
+1434 LTMDSCGGVVASVPS
-1449 AMIFSF
+1449 
-1455 FPSTIVNTGQ
+1455 
-1465 QPRRCRTQSAYD
+1465 RTQCAYD

-1487 ETRGEYTPVTVEHRG
+1487 ETRGEYTPVTVDHRG

-1525 VHEHGPELVWKDVKE
+1525 VHEHGPELVWRDVKE
-1540 VVVGE
+1540 VVVGR

-1550 DPEESTSSTDNILSL
+1550 KPEESTNSTDNILSL

-1596 SLLNR
+1596 PLLNR
-1601 VTPGGEKVYITVTLY
+1601 VTASGDKVFVTLTLY
-1616 LELDNCASPVVIS
+1616 LELDNCATPVIIS
-1629 KDLCLIVCNRDA
+1629 KDLCLVVCNRDA
-1641 KLGTPRTLR
+1641 KLGTPRSLR
-1650 SLFNGSYRSVD
+1650 NFFSGSYRSAD

-1670 LALKHNDQ
+1670 LSLKYNEHQ
-1678 KGLGSPGMRRR
+1678 GVGSPGMRRR
-1689 RRRVIDTSSTYV
+1689 RRCVIDTSSTYV

-1722 QQLNRFHKVLQVE
+1722 LQLNRFHKVLQVE

-1743 QDTVRSD
+1743 
-1750 QSAAFTGRSYEPVG
+1750 
-1764 SESEARNVFRSQI
+1764 
-1777 IAKTTQI
+1777 
-1784 TIFSTYSVHSLSSAF
+1784 
-1799 AKDKLNGVILRSSGF
+1799 
-1814 GVHRSMTIDGVA
+1814 
-1826 KSNDPD
+1826 
-1832 KDTDCT
+1832 
-1838 ERERQLADKVMESAA
+1838 RETM
-1853 SHSSLLPT
+1853 
-1861 PVSTSR
+1861 
-1867 PSVGKLDLSWDSDG
+1867 
-1881 STPTASSST
+1881 
-1890 TPDYSDLTWK
+1890 
-1900 TSLRYLPAVTEV
+1900 
-1912 RISPVVSRRGYLN
+1912 
-1925 LLEPGTTSWMKRWV
+1925 
-1939 VVRRPYVFLYN
+1939 
-1950 SHKDPVERGLFNL
+1950 
-1963 ATTVVEC
+1963 
-1970 SGEKEGQITN
+1970 
-1980 MFTFA
+1980 
-1985 VCTQYRGFVLQAAN
+1985 
-1999 DVDMH
+1999 
-2004 GWLYAFNP
+2004 
-2012 LLAGSIRRSKLARKA
+2012 
-2027 QRTVQT
+2027 